1 MGMFA
6 GLDVGGKKTAIC
18 VVDRTGKIVWQG
30 MVDTHPEL
38 IAAALKRW
46 QGMLEKVGLESGPF
60 TPHLHRALAAMGY
73 PMVCMDARR
82 AADAIKSRRIKSDK
96 ADAWALAEML
106 RTGWFTAVH
115 VKSVDSHR
123 IKTLLGARDQLIKV
137 KRSLGN
143 QVRGLLRPFGIK
155 LPSRVGTK
163 KFAEAAHAATQNDAI
178 LHASI
183 TALLEA
189 LVSIDAQVGKLDAEL
204 KEIAGKSEVAWRLM
218 STPSIGPVTVLA
230 YMAAIEDP
238 HRFGRTRDIG
248 AYLGLTEKRYQSA
261 ETDIRMG
268 ISKQG
273 DAMARHYLY
282 EAANVLLTTVKKRFA
297 LRSWGLQLLKKV
309 GPKRARVAVARK
321 LAVLLGRMW
330 KDGTHFEI
338 ASTAAA

>member
-6 GLDVGGKKTAIC
+6 GLDVGGKRTAVC

-30 MVDTHPEL
+30 MVDTHPEM

-46 QGMLEKVGLESGPF
+46 QGKLEKVGLESGPF
-60 TPHLHRALAAMGY
+60 TPHLHRSLAAMGY

-106 RTGWFTAVH
+106 RMGWFTAAH
-115 VKSVDSHR
+115 VKSIDSHR
-123 IKTLLGARDQLIKV
+123 IKTLLGARDQLVKV

-155 LPSRVGTK
+155 LPSRVGTR
-163 KFAEAAHAATQNDAI
+163 KFAEAAHQATQNDSI
-178 LHASI
+178 MHASI
-183 TALLEA
+183 EALLEA
-189 LVSIDAQVGKLDAEL
+189 LVSIDAQVGKLDGEL
-204 KEIAGKSEVAWRLM
+204 KELAGRSEVAWRLM
-218 STPSIGPVTVLA
+218 SVPSVGHVTVMA
-230 YMAAIEDP
+230 YIAAIEDP
-238 HRFGRTRDIG
+238 HRFKRTRDIG
-248 AYLGLTEKRYQSA
+248 AYLGLTEKRYQSG

-273 DAMARHYLY
+273 DAQARHYLY

-297 LRSWGLQLLKKV
+297 LRSWGLQLMKKV

-330 KDGTHFEI
+330 KDGTHFE
-338 ASTAAA
+338 AAMPVAA

>member
-1 MGMFA
+1 MNMFA
-6 GLDVGGKKTAIC
+6 GLDVGGKKTAVC
-18 VVDRTGKIVWQG
+18 VVDRSGKIIWQG
-30 MVDTHPEL
+30 TVDTHPEM

-46 QGMLEKVGLESGPF
+46 QGRLDKVGLESGPF
-60 TPHLHRALAAMGY
+60 TPHLHRALVAMGY

-82 AADAIKSRRIKSDK
+82 AADAIKSRRLKSDK

-106 RTGWFTAVH
+106 RTGWFTPVH

-123 IKTLLGARDQLIKV
+123 IKTLLGARDQLVKI

-143 QVRGLLRPFGIK
+143 QVRGLLRPFGIR

-163 KFAEAAHAATQNDAI
+163 KFAEAAHQATQNDPI
-178 LHASI
+178 MYASI
-183 TALLEA
+183 RALLEA

-204 KEIAGKSEVAWRLM
+204 KELAGRNEVAWRLM
-218 STPSIGPVTVLA
+218 SVPGVGPITVMA
-230 YMAAIEDP
+230 FIAAIEDVN
-238 HRFGRTRDIG
+238 RFSRTRDIG

-261 ETDIRMG
+261 DTDIRMG

-282 EAANVLLTTVKKRFA
+282 EAANVMLTTVKKRFP
-297 LRSWGLQLLKKV
+297 LRSWGLQLMKKV

-330 KDGTHFEI
+330 KDGTHFQ
-338 ASTAAA
+338 ATMPVAV

>member
-6 GLDVGGKKTAIC
+6 GLDVGGKKTAVC
-18 VVDRTGKIVWQG
+18 VVDRAGKIVWQG
-30 MVDTHPEL
+30 MVDTHPEM

-60 TPHLHRALAAMGY
+60 TPHLHRALVAMGY

-115 VKSVDSHR
+115 VKSIDSHR
-123 IKTLLGARDQLIKV
+123 IKTLLGARDQLVKV

-143 QVRGLLRPFGIK
+143 QVRGLLRTFGIR

-163 KFAEAAHAATQNDAI
+163 RFAEAAHEATQNDD
-178 LHASI
+178 LMHASI
-183 TALLEA
+183 GALLEA
-189 LVSIDAQVGKLDAEL
+189 LVSIDAQVGKLDGEL
-204 KEIAGKSEVAWRLM
+204 KEIAGRNEVAWRLM

-297 LRSWGLQLLKKV
+297 LRSWGLQLMKKI

-330 KDGTHFEI
+330 KDGTHFE
-338 ASTAAA
+338 AAMPVAA